1 MRVQSLGGLWQSP
14 RTRLVNRRFRTVRTP
29 LATPPRAG
37 PPDRANRPTSPEGWA
52 GGPDSLVSWP
62 MAHNPQ
68 SPQGPQGHDPAG
80 STQMF
85 RAFVDEPGPAGQ
97 QTQATQSS
105 GPRVGLI
112 VGVIAVVAILAA
124 VGWLAF
130 S

>member
-1 MRVQSLGGLWQSP
+1 
-14 RTRLVNRRFRTVRTP
+14 
-29 LATPPRAG
+29 
-37 PPDRANRPTSPEGWA
+37 
-52 GGPDSLVSWP
+52 

-68 SPQGPQGHDPAG
+68 PPQGPQGHDPAG

-97 QTQATQSS
+97 QTQATRPS
-105 GPRVGLI
+105 GPRAGLI
-112 VGVIAVVAILAA
+112 VGVIAVVVILAA